1 MSGSNKNLGLG
12 HCLSRMV
19 GVFFT
24 VLRVDKKNISIELAF
39 QSDVKTVKFS
49 SVASFQMQKI

>member
-19 GVFFT
+19 DGFCT
-24 VLRVDKKNISIELAF
+24 VLRVDKNNALIELVF
-39 QSDVKTVKFS
+39 QRDVNTVEFS
-49 SVASFQMQKI
+49 SAASFQMQKI